1 MPRQSGFWSI
11 EDRLR
16 ELSAQ
21 GDPLEK
27 LLEIVDFELFRP
39 VLDEALRGAGRS
51 KGGRPPFDAV
61 LKFKML
67 YLQAQHGLS
76 FEQTEH
82 LVRDRLSWMRFCGLS
97 IADRVPDANT
107 LWDFREAL
115 IAKGALERLFERL
128 DQAIKEAGY
137 LPMSGQ
143 IVDASLVA
151 APRQRNT
158 KGEKDAIKAGKSAD
172 EIWSDQPAKAAQKD
186 TDARW
191 SMKISKG
198 KPDVDGK
205 ALPDIAI
212 PAFGYK
218 SHISIDVRHG
228 FIRRQLVTDAAAY
241 DGARLREG
249 LIDRANTASSVWA
262 DTAYRSAAN
271 EAFLARAGKTSQIHR
286 KKPKDRP
293 MPKHHARANARKSKV
308 RARVEH
314 VFGHQKDRMNLM
326 VRSIGIK
333 RAEATIVMANIA
345 YKISVDGD
353 GGTGDMCPF
362 DRKRADRGRSGIKC
376 SPSRTKRIEKNRRR
390 VHKPSK
396 KSGYR
401 RCPAVYGETRTYSS

>member
-1 MPRQSGFWSI
+1 LPKQPGFWSV

-39 VLDEALRGAGRS
+39 VLDEALGGTDRA
-51 KGGRPPFDAV
+51 KGGRPPFDAM

-76 FEQTEH
+76 FEATEH

-97 IADRVPDANT
+97 LADPVPDANT

-115 IAKGALERLFERL
+115 IAARALDKLFARL
-128 DQAIKEAGY
+128 DQAIKDAGY

-158 KGEKDAIKAGKSAD
+158 EEEKAAIKAGRKAA
-172 EIWSDQPAKAAQKD
+172 EIWPDKPAKAAQKD

-191 SMKISKG
+191 TVKTSKG
-198 KPDVDGK
+198 KVEADGTVRRDL
-205 ALPDIAI
+205 AV

-218 SHISIDVRHG
+218 SHIGIDKRHG
-228 FIRRQLVTDAAAY
+228 FIRRQKVTDAAAH

-249 LIDRANTASSVWA
+249 LLDPTNTASDVWA
-262 DTAYRSAAN
+262 DTAYSSKAN
-271 EAFLARAGKTSQIHR
+271 EDFLADRGKTSRIHQR
-286 KKPKDRP
+286 KPQGKP
-293 MPKHHARANARKSKV
+293 MPKRTARANAKKSAV
-308 RARVEH
+308 RAGVEH
-314 VFGHQKDRMNLM
+314 VFAQQKDRMKLFI
-326 VRSIGIK
+326 RSIGLK

-345 YKISVDGD
+345 YNLGRWRWWE
-353 GGTGDMCPF
+353 G
-362 DRKRADRGRSGIKC
+362 RA
-376 SPSRTKRIEKNRRR
+376 
-390 VHKPSK
+390 V
-396 KSGYR
+396 
-401 RCPAVYGETRTYSS
+401 PA

>member
-1 MPRQSGFWSI
+1 MPKQPGFWSV

-21 GDPLEK
+21 GDPLEN

-39 VLDEALRGAGRS
+39 VLDAALDLADRA

-97 IADRVPDANT
+97 IADPVPDANT
-107 LWDFREAL
+107 LWDFRETL
-115 IAKGALERLFERL
+115 IAKGALELLFDRL
-128 DQAIKEAGY
+128 DRSIKDAGY

-158 KGEKDAIKAGKSAD
+158 KDEKEAIKAGKSAD
-172 EIWSDQPAKAAQKD
+172 EIWPDQPSKAAQKD

-191 SMKISKG
+191 SMKISQG
-198 KPDVDGK
+198 KVDADGK
-205 ALPDIAI
+205 AQPDIAI

-218 SHISIDVRHG
+218 SHVSIDVRHG
-228 FIRRQLVTDAAAY
+228 FIRRQMVTDAAAY

-249 LIDRANTASSVWA
+249 LIDRTNTASSVWA
-262 DTAYRSAAN
+262 DTAYRSQAN
-271 EAFLARAGKTSQIHR
+271 EAFLSGAGKTSQIHR

-293 MPKHHARANARKSKV
+293 MPKHNARANARKSKV

-314 VFGHQKDRMNLM
+314 VFAHQKDRMNLM

-333 RAEATIVMANIA
+333 RAEATIIMANIA
-345 YKISVDGD
+345 YNL
-353 GGTGDMCPF
+353 
-362 DRKRADRGRSGIKC
+362 GRWRWWQG
-376 SPSRTKRIEKNRRR
+376 RTA
-390 VHKPSK
+390 
-396 KSGYR
+396 
-401 RCPAVYGETRTYSS
+401 PA

>member
-1 MPRQSGFWSI
+1 MPKQPGFWSV

-27 LLEIVDFELFRP
+27 LQEIVDFELFRP
-39 VLDEALRGAGRS
+39 VLSEPLGSMDRS

-76 FEQTEH
+76 FAATEH

-97 IADRVPDANT
+97 IADPVPDANT

-115 IAKGALERLFERL
+115 IRAGSLDKLFAHL
-128 DQAIKEAGY
+128 DREIKDAGY

-158 KGEKDAIKAGKSAD
+158 DEEKEAIKAGKKAV
-172 EIWSDQPAKAAQKD
+172 EIWPDKPAKAAQKD

-191 SMKISKG
+191 TMKTSKG
-198 KPDVDGK
+198 KPKADGTVK
-205 ALPDIAI
+205 RDLAI

-228 FIRRQLVTDAAAY
+228 FIRRQKVTDAAAH

-249 LIDRANTASSVWA
+249 LIDPTNTASDVWA
-262 DTAYRSAAN
+262 DSAYRSKAN
-271 EAFLARAGKTSQIHR
+271 ADFLSHRGKTSRIHR
-286 KKPKDRP
+286 TKPAGKP
-293 MPKHHARANARKSKV
+293 MPQRTAKANARKSKV

-314 VFGHQKDRMNLM
+314 VFAQQKERMNLAI
-326 VRSIGIK
+326 RSIGLK
-333 RAEATIVMANIA
+333 RAEATVIMANIA
-345 YKISVDGD
+345 YNMGRWRWWE
-353 GGTGDMCPF
+353 G
-362 DRKRADRGRSGIKC
+362 RAAS
-376 SPSRTKRIEKNRRR
+376 
-390 VHKPSK
+390 
-396 KSGYR
+396 
-401 RCPAVYGETRTYSS
+401 A

>member
-1 MPRQSGFWSI
+1 MPSQPGFWSI
-11 EDRLR
+11 DDRLR

-39 VLDEALRGAGRS
+39 VLEATLGVGDRA

-82 LVRDRLSWMRFCGLS
+82 LVRDRLSWMRFCGLT
-97 IADRVPDANT
+97 IADPVPDANT

-115 IAKGALERLFERL
+115 IAKGALEQLFERL
-128 DQAIKEAGY
+128 DQAIKDAGY

-158 KGEKDAIKAGKSAD
+158 KDEKEAIKAGQSAD
-172 EIWSDQPAKAAQKD
+172 EIWPDEPAKAAQKD

-191 SMKISKG
+191 TMKTSQG
-198 KPDVDGK
+198 KVNADGSIQK
-205 ALPDIAI
+205 DIAI
-212 PAFGYK
+212 PEFGYK
-218 SHISIDVRHG
+218 SHISVDVRHG
-228 FIRRQLVTDAAAY
+228 FIRRQKVTDAAAY

-249 LIDRANTASSVWA
+249 LIDRTNTASSVWA
-262 DTAYRSAAN
+262 DTAYRSQAN
-271 EAFLARAGKTSQIHR
+271 EVFLADAGKTSQIHR
-286 KKPKDRP
+286 RKPKGKP
-293 MPKHHARANARKSKV
+293 MPKHTARANAKKSKV

-314 VFGHQKDRMNLM
+314 VFAQQKERMNLM
-326 VRSIGIK
+326 VRSVGIK
-333 RAEATIVMANIA
+333 RAEATITMANIA
-345 YKISVDGD
+345 YNLGQW
-353 GGTGDMCPF
+353 
-362 DRKRADRGRSGIKC
+362 RWWHGRTVS
-376 SPSRTKRIEKNRRR
+376 
-390 VHKPSK
+390 
-396 KSGYR
+396 
-401 RCPAVYGETRTYSS
+401 A